1 MSGIYWKR
9 FRIQYK
15 FSDTETRDMLYAEH
29 TLFALLQS
37 PQLFGPVNSWRSNC
51 HQRWHTLI
59 LHLLWNRTHVAVNR
73 GPIYGLLC
81 LFFKALQGNY
91 AYQISLML
99 HDTSNTMN
107 TSAKS
112 EKHIY
117 KKKLRRQA
125 LIHQSHQSPCPIAA
139 ILILSKWIQTTCSVT
154 TKKLNSG
161 TFSTNLTMLWD
172 IVQPQRLQWCSR
184 TP

>member
-1 MSGIYWKR
+1 MENNDIAIRPSQCQVFIGNDSVYNTSFQTLR
-9 FRIQYK
+9 RETCCTQNTHCSRSFRVHN
-15 FSDTETRDMLYAEH
+15 SCA
-29 TLFALLQS
+29 
-37 PQLFGPVNSWRSNC
+37 VNSWRSNC

-99 HDTSNTMN
+99 HDTSNAMN

-112 EKHIY
+112 EQHIY
-117 KKKLRRQA
+117 KQKLRRQA
-125 LIHQSHQSPCPIAA
+125 LIHQS
-139 ILILSKWIQTTCSVT
+139 
-154 TKKLNSG
+154 N
-161 TFSTNLTMLWD
+161 
-172 IVQPQRLQWCSR
+172 
-184 TP
+184 